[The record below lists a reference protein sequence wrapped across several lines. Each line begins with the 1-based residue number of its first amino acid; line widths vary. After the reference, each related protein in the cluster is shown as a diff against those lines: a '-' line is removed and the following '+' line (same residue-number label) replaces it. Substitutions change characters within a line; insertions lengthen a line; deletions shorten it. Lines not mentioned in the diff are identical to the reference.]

1 MQEGLADV
9 WKENLL
15 EGLKLGEVEFKLARE
30 FLLEKKLVKEMRSQL
45 KWLNSKR
52 QNREKEQ
59 WKSSF
64 KNLEEQ

>member
-52 QNREKEQ
+52 
-59 WKSSF
+59 
-64 KNLEEQ
+64 